1 MSGTNRF
8 SENLLLIGIVTGVVL
23 GVFCGAVYGEKMLAV
38 AFIGDM
44 FMNALKAVMI
54 PLIMAS
60 MIVGVASLGDLRK
73 LGKLGSVTVLYYL
86 TTTTIA
92 VVLGVI
98 MMKIFNPGEGIQF
111 TAMELPEAIRGK
123 EFSIIDLIMGFIPSN
138 IFQSMAQGQILPL
151 IVSTL
156 LFGGVLTTLGEKG
169 KPVLAVFEGIDAAMM
184 KIVIIIMWTA
194 PVGVFALIAATLG
207 KYGGGA
213 AVWNVLESLGWF
225 VVTVLTGLFLHAF
238 IVIPALLFF
247 FAKRNPVEYFMNML
261 SAVMT
266 AFSTA
271 SSAATLP
278 LTMRCVEENN
288 KVNPQVSGFVL
299 PLGATINMDGTA
311 FYEAAG
317 VLFIAGA
324 YGLHLEF
331 GQQMV
336 LILTAVLASIGAAA
350 IPHAGL
356 ITMVLVLSALG
367 LPIEGIALI
376 FPVDWFLDRFRTAV
390 NIWGDSVGAAIVE
403 RQVSAIDA
411 AKEMNL

>member
-1 MSGTNRF
+1 
-8 SENLLLIGIVTGVVL
+8 
-23 GVFCGAVYGEKMLAV
+23 GVFCGAVFGEKMLAV

-60 MIVGVASLGDLRK
+60 MVVGVASLGDLRK
-73 LGKLGSVTVLYYL
+73 LGKLGGVTVLYYL
-86 TTTTIA
+86 TTTTLA

-138 IFQSMAQGQILPL
+138 IFQSMADGQILPL

-169 KPVLAVFEGIDAAMM
+169 KPVLAFFEGIDAAMM

-238 IVIPALLFF
+238 IVIPVLLYF

-288 KVNPQVSGFVL
+288 NVNPQVSGFVL

-317 VLFIAGA
+317 VLFIASA

-367 LPIEGIALI
+367 LPVEGIALI

-403 RQVSAIDA
+403 HQVSAIDA
-411 AKEMNL
+411 AKELDM

>member
-23 GVFCGAVYGEKMLAV
+23 GVVCGGVFGEKMLAI

-73 LGKLGSVTVLYYL
+73 LGRLGGVTVVYYL
-86 TTTTIA
+86 STTTIA
-92 VVLGVI
+92 VILGVI
-98 MMKIFNPGEGIQF
+98 MMKIFNPGDGIEF
-111 TAMELPEAIRGK
+111 GAMELPEAIRGK
-123 EFSIIDLIMGFIPSN
+123 EFSFIDLIMGFVPSN
-138 IFQSMAQGQILPL
+138 VFQSMADGQILPL
-151 IVSTL
+151 IISTL
-156 LFGGVLTTLGEKG
+156 LFGGVLTTLGDKG
-169 KPVLAVFEGIDAAMM
+169 KPVLAFFEGIDAVMM
-184 KIVIIIMWTA
+184 KIVVIIMWFA

-207 KYGGGA
+207 KYGGGE
-213 AVWNVLESLGWF
+213 AVWSVVQSLGWF

-238 IVIPALLFF
+238 VVIPTLLFL
-247 FAKRNPVEYFMNML
+247 FAHRNPVHYFMNML

-317 VLFIAGA
+317 VLFIASA
-324 YGLHLEF
+324 YGFDLAF

-356 ITMVLVLSALG
+356 ITMVLVLTALG
-367 LPIEGIALI
+367 LPVEGIALI
-376 FPVDWFLDRFRTAV
+376 FPVDWFLDRFRTGV
-390 NIWGDSVGAAIVE
+390 NVWGDSVGAAIVE
-403 RQVSAIDA
+403 YQASKFLDA
-411 AKEMNL
+411 PETQL

>member
-23 GVFCGAVYGEKMLAV
+23 GVVCGGVFGEKMLAI

-73 LGKLGSVTVLYYL
+73 LGRLGGVTVVYYL
-86 TTTTIA
+86 STTTIA
-92 VVLGVI
+92 VILGVI
-98 MMKIFNPGEGIQF
+98 MMKIFNPGDGIEF
-111 TAMELPEAIRGK
+111 GAMELPEAIRGK
-123 EFSIIDLIMGFIPSN
+123 EFSFIDLIMGFVPSN
-138 IFQSMAQGQILPL
+138 VFQSMADGQILPL
-151 IVSTL
+151 IISTL
-156 LFGGVLTTLGEKG
+156 LFGGVLTTLGDKG
-169 KPVLAVFEGIDAAMM
+169 KPVLAFFEGIDAVMM
-184 KIVIIIMWTA
+184 KIVVIIMWFA

-207 KYGGGA
+207 KYGGGE
-213 AVWNVLESLGWF
+213 AVWSVVQSLGWF

-238 IVIPALLFF
+238 VVIPTLLFL
-247 FAKRNPVEYFMNML
+247 FAHRNPVHYFMNML

-278 LTMRCVEENN
+278 LTMRCVEENS

-317 VLFIAGA
+317 VLFIASA
-324 YGLHLEF
+324 YGFDLAF

-356 ITMVLVLSALG
+356 ITMVLVLTALG
-367 LPIEGIALI
+367 LPVEGIALI
-376 FPVDWFLDRFRTAV
+376 FPVDWFLDRFRTGV
-390 NIWGDSVGAAIVE
+390 NVWGDSVGAAIVE
-403 RQVSAIDA
+403 YQASKFLDA
-411 AKEMNL
+411 PETQL

>member
-8 SENLLLIGIVTGVVL
+8 SENLLLIGIVIGVVL
-23 GVFCGAVYGEKMLAV
+23 GIVCGAVFGEKMLAV

-73 LGKLGSVTVLYYL
+73 LGRLGGVTVLYYL

-98 MMKIFNPGEGIQF
+98 MIKIFNPGEGIQF
-111 TAMELPEAIRGK
+111 GAMELPEAIRGK
-123 EFSIIDLIMGFIPSN
+123 EFSFIDLIMGFVPSN
-138 IFQSMAQGQILPL
+138 IFQSMAEGQILPL
-151 IVSTL
+151 IISTL

-169 KPVLAVFEGIDAAMM
+169 KPVLAFFEGLDAAMM
-184 KIVIIIMWTA
+184 KIVVIIMWFA
-194 PVGVFALIAATLG
+194 PIGVFALIAATLG
-207 KYGGGA
+207 KYGGGE
-213 AVWNVLESLGWF
+213 AVWTVLKSLGWF
-225 VVTVLTGLFLHAF
+225 VATVLTGLFVHAF
-238 IVIPALLFF
+238 VVIPTLLYV
-247 FAKRNPVEYFMNML
+247 FAKRNPITYFMNML

-288 KVNPQVSGFVL
+288 NVNPQVSGFVL

-317 VLFIAGA
+317 VLFIASA
-324 YGLHLEF
+324 YGFDLAF

-390 NIWGDSVGAAIVE
+390 NIWGDSVGAAVVE
-403 RQVSAIDA
+403 HQTAGYIDMP
-411 AKEMNL
+411 ETQS

>member
-1 MSGTNRF
+1 MSGANRF
-8 SENLLLIGIVTGVVL
+8 LENLLLIGIVTGVVL
-23 GVFCGAVYGEKMLAV
+23 GVICGAVFGEQMLAI

-111 TAMELPEAIRGK
+111 GAMELPEAIRGK
-123 EFSIIDLIMGFIPSN
+123 EFSFIDLIMGFVPSN
-138 IFQSMAQGQILPL
+138 IFNSMAQGQILPL
-151 IVSTL
+151 IISTL
-156 LFGGVLTTLGEKG
+156 LFGGVLTTLGDKG
-169 KPVLAVFEGIDAAMM
+169 KPVLAFFEGVDAAMM
-184 KIVIIIMWTA
+184 KIVVIIMWFA
-194 PVGVFALIAATLG
+194 PIGVFALIAATLG
-207 KYGGGA
+207 KYGGGE
-213 AVWNVLESLGWF
+213 AVWNVVKSLGWF
-225 VVTVLTGLFLHAF
+225 VVTVLTGLFVHAF
-238 IVIPALLFF
+238 FVIPGLLFF
-247 FAKRNPVEYFMNML
+247 FAKRNPITYFMNML

-288 KVNPQVSGFVL
+288 NVNPQTSGFVL

-317 VLFIAGA
+317 VLFIASA
-324 YGLHLEF
+324 YGFDLAF

-390 NIWGDSVGAAIVE
+390 NIWGDSVGAAVVDH
-403 RQVSAIDA
+403 QVSALGLHTNM
-411 AKEMNL
+411 EV